1 MCDSGAGQ
9 ALHHDALHHDAPHAH
24 LAPEGDRILQP
35 DPEGASARSILIGID
50 PRLRVI
56 GSFVFA
62 AAVVALDRPLPLV
75 VAVAIAVAAVLASG
89 LRWRRMGRV
98 LAALDGSMA
107 LVIATLPFTMPGRP
121 LFSILGFDA
130 SSEGVM
136 RAVEI
141 ALKANAVALMA
152 LALLGT
158 SDLPEIG
165 HALRR
170 LGVPPKLAHL
180 LLMTVRYIEVLG
192 REYRRLRTAMV
203 VRGFRMR
210 FSVHTWRSV
219 GHLFGILFARSIDR
233 AERIGDAMR
242 CRGFNGEFP
251 ILTEVAYTRRDA
263 AFAGFAAGA
272 LALLVLARFA

>member
-1 MCDSGAGQ
+1 MCDSTVVE
-9 ALHHDALHHDAPHAH
+9 ALEVANPQGGFGPERDA
-24 LAPEGDRILQP
+24 ILQP
-35 DPEGASARSILIGID
+35 EVDETRARSLLAGVD

-75 VAVAIAVAAVLASG
+75 VAVAIAVGTVLAAG
-89 LRWRRMGRV
+89 LGARRMGRV

-107 LVIATLPFTMPGRP
+107 LVVATLPFTTPGRH
-121 LFSILGFDA
+121 LFSIMGYGA
-130 SSEGVM
+130 SVEGLT
-136 RAVEI
+136 RAAEI

-152 LALLGT
+152 LALLG
-158 SDLPEIG
+158 SSELPEIG

-170 LGVPPKLAHL
+170 LGVPATLAQL

-210 FSVHTWRSV
+210 FSVHTWRSL
-219 GHLFGILFARSIDR
+219 GHLFGMLFARSIDR
-233 AERIGDAMR
+233 AERIGAAMR
-242 CRGFNGEFP
+242 CRGFDGEFP
-251 ILTEVAYTRRDA
+251 VLTEFAYTRRDA
-263 AFAGFAAGA
+263 AFLGVAAAA
-272 LALLVLARFA
+272 LALLLAVRLAWA

>member
-1 MCDSGAGQ
+1 MCDSTVVE
-9 ALHHDALHHDAPHAH
+9 ALEVANRQGGFGPERDA
-24 LAPEGDRILQP
+24 ILQP
-35 DPEGASARSILIGID
+35 EVDETRARSLLAGVD

-75 VAVAIAVAAVLASG
+75 VAVAIAVGAVLAAG
-89 LRWRRMGRV
+89 LRPRRVGSF

-107 LVIATLPFTMPGRP
+107 LVVATLPFTTPGRP
-121 LFSILGFDA
+121 LFSIMGYGA
-130 SSEGVM
+130 SVEGLT
-136 RAVEI
+136 RAAEI

-158 SDLPEIG
+158 SELPEIG

-170 LGVPPKLAHL
+170 LGVPAKLAQL
-180 LLMTVRYIEVLG
+180 LLMTVRYVEVLG

-210 FSVHTWRSV
+210 FSVHTWRSL
-219 GHLFGILFARSIDR
+219 GHLFGMLFARSIDR
-233 AERIGDAMR
+233 AERIGAAMR
-242 CRGFNGEFP
+242 CRGFDGEFP
-251 ILTEVAYTRRDA
+251 VLTEFAYTRRDA
-263 AFAGFAAGA
+263 AFLGVAAAA
-272 LALLVLARFA
+272 LALLLAVRLAWA